1 MAAPPGASPGNH
13 HAAAVRRRPSGRARS
28 PRSRPR
34 GSNALVPLRSGR
46 QSPSLTRRA
55 PQRGSTSA
63 RPTTDPRMSHA
74 PASAGCACVAT
85 TIVVATAAPQGRAPP
100 PGGGGLRCDQR
111 PVSRAAAGV
120 RPASW
125 SGTGPWPARVGGTGA
140 LRRNGDF
147 VRESVRTCVWPPA
160 CWGFSPGRLYLFSP
174 LPLPS
179 PWSVLFPAP
188 IPGGAVGP
196 KAEGGV
202 LLCRPARRRA
212 AAPGPVPPG
221 RLQRRRPRRTEAY
234 STATITSTE
243 GVTWICSRC
252 SVPWNP
258 DSRCS

>member
-13 HAAAVRRRPSGRARS
+13 HAAAVRRRPCGPARS

-34 GSNALVPLRSGR
+34 GSNAPVPLRSGR

-147 VRESVRTCVWPPA
+147 VRESVRTCVAAGVLGLFARASLSILSSAAPLSVVRALSRADSGRRGGTEGRGRGSPVPAGTAKASGSRACASWQPPA
-160 CWGFSPGRLYLFSP
+160 AQ
-174 LPLPS
+174 
-179 PWSVLFPAP
+179 AP
-188 IPGGAVGP
+188 TD
-196 KAEGGV
+196 
-202 LLCRPARRRA
+202 RS
-212 AAPGPVPPG
+212 
-221 RLQRRRPRRTEAY
+221 Y
-234 STATITSTE
+234 STATTPSTE